1 MTIQK
6 KKKQEKVFFL
16 VQKIIPPRSATHL
29 SVIMSELR
37 QIVIEGL
44 VAAADIGLIVL
55 CYKMLKDKCAAA
67 DKLEVRRG
75 MHTC

>member
-1 MTIQK
+1 
-6 KKKQEKVFFL
+6 
-16 VQKIIPPRSATHL
+16 
-29 SVIMSELR
+29 MSELR